1 MRGFLQRLREIRV
14 EVGEQVISAIGYGFL
29 IFSCAMEGD
38 SQSGAAILAQK
49 PAKLPILRDKIGK
62 MNRFRVT
69 LGRESD
75 FEEVWLSRDS
85 YLKGV
90 PVAGAPNIPLAP
102 PVTSPSA

>member
-1 MRGFLQRLREIRV
+1 M
-14 EVGEQVISAIGYGFL
+14 
-29 IFSCAMEGD
+29 
-38 SQSGAAILAQK
+38 LAQK
-49 PAKLPILRDKIGK
+49 PAKLPILRDKKGK

-85 YLKGV
+85 HLKGV

-102 PVTSPSA
+102 PVTSPSAKSSQIMETMISARATTA

>member
-1 MRGFLQRLREIRV
+1 
-14 EVGEQVISAIGYGFL
+14 
-29 IFSCAMEGD
+29 
-38 SQSGAAILAQK
+38 
-49 PAKLPILRDKIGK
+49 

-75 FEEVWLSRDS
+75 FEEVWLSRYS

-90 PVAGAPNIPLAP
+90 PVAGVPNFPLAP